1 MAHKTPFN
9 LISYISLLIHSV
21 QVHGICFSNSPDVF
35 SPQDLCTDC
44 SFAKDAFPQTFTR
57 FLLLRQTDDHR
68 CSILTAILPSL
79 PYCIFLHT
87 SYHLTYFILYFI
99 TSFF

>member
-1 MAHKTPFN
+1 MAHKTPFD

-21 QVHGICFSNSPDVF
+21 QVQDICFSNSPDVF
-35 SPQDLCTDC
+35 PPQDLCTDG
-44 SFAKDAFPQTFTR
+44 SFAKDAFPQTFAR
-57 FLLLRQTDDHR
+57 FLLLHQTDDHR

-87 SYHLTYFILYFI
+87 YHLTYFILYFI
-99 TSFF
+99 ISFF